1 MKSLQTALLV
11 YALGTAISFAVAGL
25 IMAIGRA
32 IRFAEQRTTNKD

>member
-1 MKSLQTALLV
+1 MKSLHTALLV

-32 IRFAEQRTTNKD
+32 IRFAEQRATRND